1 LHPETDPIHNITT
14 IVEKKTKKKATPSP
28 IAGEGVAF
36 FLVFFLAYATLI
48 HMKLILLLTLLTD
61 LQGIHVKVP
70 AKK

>member
-48 HMKLILLLTLLTD
+48 HMRNTYTYTTYRL
-61 LQGIHVKVP
+61 
-70 AKK
+70 AKNM